1 MDVSATGCVGKST
14 PPSTRNLKGAAPL
27 YAWELAPSQTTML
40 ESILI
45 VAIVIAAIAWYVQ
58 YQWRRR
64 LRAMAARNPREV
76 TVLELLA
83 RRYSRGE
90 IDREEYLEKR
100 SDILGYQ
107 GVPPRS

>member
-1 MDVSATGCVGKST
+1 
-14 PPSTRNLKGAAPL
+14 
-27 YAWELAPSQTTML
+27 ML
-40 ESILI
+40 EPILI
-45 VAIVIAAIAWYVQ
+45 VAIVISAIAWHVQ
-58 YQWRRR
+58 HKRRKR
-64 LRAMAARNPREV
+64 LRAMAARNLRES